1 MKWIATVIM
10 TSAIAAG
17 QTSPS
22 TNVREAA
29 RRPAKQYT
37 MEQFL
42 DTTSISGGFFSADE
56 SRILF
61 SSNKTGIWNAYTIAV
76 GGGEWTPVT
85 KSTTD
90 STYAVSFFPTDNRML
105 ITRDQGGNE
114 LDHLYVLGE
123 DGAERDLTPGEKLK
137 AGFLDWTHDG
147 SAFYVTSNER
157 DPKFFDV
164 YRYDAKTYSRT
175 LFFENKDGY
184 FPAGVS
190 DDAQWVSLAKVNT
203 TNDSDIYLWNAALKT
218 TTKISPHTGRRT
230 SRRRRS
236 IRRRSISTS

>member
-1 MKWIATVIM
+1 
-10 TSAIAAG
+10 
-17 QTSPS
+17 
-22 TNVREAA
+22 
-29 RRPAKQYT
+29 

-61 SSNKTGIWNAYTIAV
+61 SSNKTGIWNAYTIPV

-85 KSTTD
+85 KSTKD

-114 LDHLYVLGE
+114 LNHLYVLAE

-137 AGFLDWTHDG
+137 AGFRRLDARRLGVLRHVQRARSEVLRHLPLRREDLQ
-147 SAFYVTSNER
+147 
-157 DPKFFDV
+157 
-164 YRYDAKTYSRT
+164 RT

-203 TNDSDIYLWNAALKT
+203 TNDSDIYLWNAAMKRRR
-218 TTKISPHTGRRT
+218 KHISPHTGRRT

-236 IRRRSISTS
+236 TRRRSISTS